1 MSFIKTD
8 DNVKLFYESTGKG
21 EPIIFVHEF
30 AGDYRSWDPQ
40 INYLSRYYQCISF
53 CARGYPPSEVPESES
68 SYSQERAWRDILSVM
83 DNLKIEKAHIVGLSM
98 GGFATLHLGI
108 NAQDRVLSLVI
119 AGCGYGAIPL
129 DKTSFNKEADFSN
142 ISLDSAKIILN
153 EGMDKFGSE
162 YALGPSRVQF
172 QNKDPKG
179 WQLFND
185 QLIKH
190 DPVGSANTLLGVQ
203 NKRPNL
209 YTLEEEIRGITC
221 PTLIINGDEDDMCL
235 EVGLYLKRTIK
246 TAGLL
251 IVPKTGHTINLEEPD
266 LFNNHLFKFF
276 TAVNSYSWRN
286 RAKRAKII
294 KF

>member
-8 DNVKLFYESTGKG
+8 DNVKLFYESIGKG

-30 AGDYRSWDPQ
+30 AGDYRSWEPQ

-83 DNLKIEKAHIVGLSM
+83 DNLEIEKAHIVGLSM

-108 NAQDRVLSLVI
+108 NAKDRVLSLVI
-119 AGCGYGAIPL
+119 AGCGYGAIPV

-179 WQLFND
+179 WQLFNE

-209 YTLEEEIRGITC
+209 YSLEEEIRGITC

-276 TAVNSYSWRN
+276 TAVNSSSWGSRD
-286 RAKRAKII
+286 KRAKII

>member
-30 AGDYRSWDPQ
+30 AGDYRSWEPQ

-119 AGCGYGAIPL
+119 AGCGYGAIPV

-185 QLIKH
+185 QLVKH
-190 DPVGSANTLLGVQ
+190 DPLGSANTLLGVQ

-276 TAVNSYSWRN
+276 TAVNSSSWGSRD
-286 RAKRAKII
+286 KRAKII

>member
-30 AGDYRSWDPQ
+30 AGDYRSWEPQ

-108 NAQDRVLSLVI
+108 YAQDRVLSLVI
-119 AGCGYGAIPL
+119 AGCGYGAIPV

-276 TAVNSYSWRN
+276 TAVNSSSWGSRD
-286 RAKRAKII
+286 KRAKII

>member
-1 MSFIKTD
+1 
-8 DNVKLFYESTGKG
+8 
-21 EPIIFVHEF
+21 
-30 AGDYRSWDPQ
+30 
-40 INYLSRYYQCISF
+40 
-53 CARGYPPSEVPESES
+53 
-68 SYSQERAWRDILSVM
+68 M

-119 AGCGYGAIPL
+119 AGCGYGAIPTN
-129 DKTSFNKEADFSN
+129 KTTFNKEADFSN
-142 ISLDSAKIILN
+142 ISSDSAKIILN

-172 QNKDPKG
+172 QNKDPRG
-179 WQLFND
+179 WQVFND
-185 QLIKH
+185 QLIEH
-190 DPVGSANTLLGVQ
+190 DPIGSANTLLGVQ

-209 YTLEEEIRGITC
+209 YSLEEAISGITC

-235 EVGLYLKRTIK
+235 EVGLFLKRTIK
-246 TAGLL
+246 TSGLL

-266 LFNNHLFKFF
+266 LFNNHLLKFF
-276 TAVNSYSWRN
+276 TAVNSSSWGSRDQ
-286 RAKRAKII
+286 RAKII

>member
-1 MSFIKTD
+1 
-8 DNVKLFYESTGKG
+8 
-21 EPIIFVHEF
+21 
-30 AGDYRSWDPQ
+30 
-40 INYLSRYYQCISF
+40 
-53 CARGYPPSEVPESES
+53 
-68 SYSQERAWRDILSVM
+68 M
-83 DNLKIEKAHIVGLSM
+83 DNLQLEKAHIVGLSM

-119 AGCGYGAIPL
+119 AGCGYGAIPI
-129 DKTSFNKEADFSN
+129 DKTNFNKEADFSN

-162 YALGPSRVQF
+162 YALGSSRVQF

-209 YTLEEEIRGITC
+209 YSLENEISGITC

-251 IVPKTGHTINLEEPD
+251 IVTKTGHTINLEEPD
-266 LFNNHLFKFF
+266 LFNNHLLKFF
-276 TAVNSYSWRN
+276 TAINLSSWGSRDH
-286 RAKRAKII
+286 RAKII

>member
-30 AGDYRSWDPQ
+30 AGDYRSWEPQ

-53 CARGYPPSEVPESES
+53 CARGYPPSEVPENES

-119 AGCGYGAIPL
+119 AGCGYGAIPI
-129 DKTSFNKEADFSN
+129 DKTNFNKEADFSN

-172 QNKDPKG
+172 QNKDLKG
-179 WQLFND
+179 WQLFNE

-190 DPVGSANTLLGVQ
+190 DPIGSANTLLGVQ

-209 YTLEEEIRGITC
+209 YSLEKEISDITC

-266 LFNNHLFKFF
+266 LFNNHLLKFF
-276 TAVNSYSWRN
+276 TAVNSSSWGSRD
-286 RAKRAKII
+286 KRAKII

>member
-8 DNVKLFYESTGKG
+8 DNVKLFYESIGKG

-30 AGDYRSWDPQ
+30 AGDYRSWEPQ

-68 SYSQERAWRDILSVM
+68 SYSQGRAWRDILNVM

-119 AGCGYGAIPL
+119 AGCGYGAIPV

-209 YTLEEEIRGITC
+209 YSLEEEIRGITC

-235 EVGLYLKRTIK
+235 EVGLYLKRIIK

-276 TAVNSYSWRN
+276 TAVNSSSWGSRD
-286 RAKRAKII
+286 KRAKII

>member
-8 DNVKLFYESTGKG
+8 DNVKLFYESIGKG

-30 AGDYRSWDPQ
+30 AGDYRSWEPQ
-40 INYLSRYYQCISF
+40 INYFSRYYQCISF
-53 CARGYPPSEVPESES
+53 CARGYPPSEVPENES
-68 SYSQERAWRDILSVM
+68 SYSQKRAWRDILSVM

-119 AGCGYGAIPL
+119 AGCGYGAIPI
-129 DKTSFNKEADFSN
+129 DKISFNKEADFSN

-209 YTLEEEIRGITC
+209 YSLEEEIRGITC

-235 EVGLYLKRTIK
+235 EVGLYSVSYTHLTLPTI
-246 TAGLL
+246 
-251 IVPKTGHTINLEEPD
+251 
-266 LFNNHLFKFF
+266 
-276 TAVNSYSWRN
+276 YSV
-286 RAKRAKII
+286 
-294 KF
+294 

>member
-30 AGDYRSWDPQ
+30 AGDYRSWEPQ

-276 TAVNSYSWRN
+276 TAVNSSSWGSRD
-286 RAKRAKII
+286 KRAKII

>member
-8 DNVKLFYESTGKG
+8 DNIKLFYESIGKG

-30 AGDYRSWDPQ
+30 AGDYKSWEPQ
-40 INYLSRYYQCISF
+40 INYFSRYYQCITF
-53 CARGYPPSEVPESES
+53 CARGYPPSDVPENES

-119 AGCGYGAIPL
+119 AGCGYGAMPT
-129 DKTSFNKEADFSN
+129 DKTTFNKEADFSN

-153 EGMDKFGSE
+153 EGMEKFGSE

-179 WQLFND
+179 WQLFNN

-209 YTLEEEIRGITC
+209 YSLEKEICSVNC

-235 EVGLYLKRTIK
+235 EVGLFLKRTIK

-266 LFNNHLFKFF
+266 LFNNHLLKFF
-276 TAVNSYSWRN
+276 NAVKSSSWGSRDQ
-286 RAKRAKII
+286 RAKII

>member
-8 DNVKLFYESTGKG
+8 DNVKLFYESIGKG

-30 AGDYRSWDPQ
+30 AGDYRSWEPQ
-40 INYLSRYYQCISF
+40 INYFSRYYQCISF
-53 CARGYPPSEVPESES
+53 CARGYPPSEVPENES
-68 SYSQERAWRDILSVM
+68 SYSQKRAWRDILSVM

-119 AGCGYGAIPL
+119 AGCGYGAIPI

-185 QLIKH
+185 QLINH

-209 YTLEEEIRGITC
+209 YSLEEEIRGITC

-235 EVGLYLKRTIK
+235 EVGLFLKRTIK
-246 TAGLL
+246 TSGLL
-251 IVPKTGHTINLEEPD
+251 IVPKTGHTINLEEPAI
-266 LFNNHLFKFF
+266 FNNHLLEF
-276 TAVNSYSWRN
+276 YSRINASTWNERDE
-286 RAKRAKII
+286 RAHII
-294 KF
+294 NV

>member
-30 AGDYRSWDPQ
+30 AGDYRSWEPQ

-53 CARGYPPSEVPESES
+53 CARGYPPSEVPENES

-119 AGCGYGAIPL
+119 AGCGYGAIPV

-190 DPVGSANTLLGVQ
+190 DRVGSANTLLGVQ

-209 YTLEEEIRGITC
+209 YYLEEEIRGITC

-266 LFNNHLFKFF
+266 LFNNHLLKFF
-276 TAVNSYSWRN
+276 AAVNSYSWGSRDI
-286 RAKRAKII
+286 RAKII

>member
-8 DNVKLFYESTGKG
+8 DNVKLFYESIGKG

-30 AGDYRSWDPQ
+30 AGDYRSWEPQ

-83 DNLKIEKAHIVGLSM
+83 DNLEIEKAHIVGLSM

-119 AGCGYGAIPL
+119 AGCGYGAIPV

-179 WQLFND
+179 WQIFND

-209 YTLEEEIRGITC
+209 YSLEEEIRGITC

-235 EVGLYLKRTIK
+235 EVGLYLKRIIK

-276 TAVNSYSWRN
+276 TAVNSNSWGN
-286 RAKRAKII
+286 RDKRAKII

>member
-119 AGCGYGAIPL
+119 AGCGYGAIPV

-185 QLIKH
+185 QLVKH

-276 TAVNSYSWRN
+276 TAVNSSSWGSRD
-286 RAKRAKII
+286 KRAKII

>member
-68 SYSQERAWRDILSVM
+68 SYSQERAWRDILNVM
-83 DNLKIEKAHIVGLSM
+83 DNLKIEKAHVVGLSM

-119 AGCGYGAIPL
+119 AGCGYGAIPV

-185 QLIKH
+185 QLVKH
-190 DPVGSANTLLGVQ
+190 DPIGSANTLLGVQ

-276 TAVNSYSWRN
+276 TAVNSNSWGN
-286 RAKRAKII
+286 RDKRAKII